1 MMAQTYGQQI
11 KSTQRERSGTGFR
24 MMGYS
29 FRKSVCIL
37 LLLRAW
43 IKAIRFICCREY
55 RVYLVAVQ
63 CLWQFI

>member
-37 LLLRAW
+37 LLLRGIGVRYTKVE
-43 IKAIRFICCREY
+43 IKVF
-55 RVYLVAVQ
+55 
-63 CLWQFI
+63 